1 MITWTEY
8 SINFLR
14 NFSIISNRYNSI
26 IRIYYIMVTDTMVDG
41 YFCDFSTIMNEFFI
55 EFEKKISTLKSMT
68 MAAGDNECQS
78 NNNNDLLDWNSTL
91 VIDLLDR
98 INARLA
104 NDNNIGDNRSLSTDH
119 PFFQTTIPLS
129 LKTLL
134 MLSIK
139 FHSILEIIL
148 IIKKIQ
154 AICIIVVQQQQ
165 QQQRNEAKPESK
177 EWSSLIDCLDLSIR
191 CFLLIL
197 CAPALN
203 FEQIKRIVILF
214 LNIGIDDGQDGQ
226 NDCVKEFRQ
235 ILITKSFEQLAI
247 KINESLVN
255 LFLNYQNDIGKLMV
269 QKLRKNF
276 QLNFLIDCSKYF
288 NIDMFSNE
296 LLCWIIPD
304 LIIEWDDRITKLLD
318 LIILQQKI
326 SDKPKIYIIRQYF
339 SNIIEHLFFN
349 YPNDTDFIGKIFEMT
364 KSLSSYCQY
373 NVFELFYKE
382 KLADK
387 ILKRFG
393 QNSQRTLKALSFI
406 YQASKITNNNND
418 VDFETSFRQID
429 LNYFEMNPQKF
440 QQILQQEFFIYFIY
454 KINRIIIRKD
464 YCHYQIEEKI
474 LLCESF
480 LQTLQ
485 HLNDSFLNVYR
496 IRIYVLI
503 RLILNEHSDIDKII
517 EIGLKILQ
525 YFIEHIDQN
534 YLQMELLS
542 ICLLVVPFVQHLPR
556 QTGQLLMKLLCE
568 NNNNFPISILYQ
580 LTFLANDQSNN
591 NPLKSIVDQL
601 QKRFNEFS
609 NNKYSS
615 RLLIIDSNL
624 LSSSDMDIND
634 NCSLDT
640 NNNTKIR
647 PSPSS
652 ISKQS
657 ETLNERIH
665 LIRLIKS
672 NKFILICRE
681 IYFLTKNLQQTNE
694 IRLQEILLQQ
704 IYQRLDLNR
713 HLYYRICLLGAISP
727 KFLQFD
733 RPFTEENY
741 DNYFDQQQQQQQP
754 QQQQSAISGKSY
766 STMFDYD
773 NRKLFHYKKRTFK
786 ILTLDLLMEQI
797 RTAKRLAEYNSASY
811 AMKKL
816 FPLFTD
822 HTSLNGRTTTLLG
835 CTNPEFNTQNV
846 SNGNCISTQK
856 IENFLKN
863 DQRLLAG
870 VGVGGGENLKKM
882 KLSASQEIQFID
894 RCDQIKRFLLNER
907 NENLNFDHDFMDI
920 EFRNYR
926 QIFKHST
933 MNSKDLRKLSIMKM
947 DEFFDQQIK
956 STMLFSE
963 FLQSFIYML
972 YHSIIIPRLKSNPI
986 QETTME
992 SFNHINNEEFLSQ
1005 IFSSSQRHSSLNCSG
1020 SNFFDLQQEFNEI
1033 KQRINQLRT
1042 PESFFI
1048 VCYHSITL
1056 NIRLSFL
1063 LLPGLF
1069 IFSLGCL
1076 NDSNQQKFAEK
1087 FHQMIVEKFLS
1098 NTAMFSGG
1106 NELGIMFT
1114 DFICSLYDILIE
1126 WIRKR
1131 RLAHSLVIGSKF
1143 LRNRTI
1149 RQLDHEYYGI
1159 KLWLKQIDPILLAR
1173 LCCQSKN
1180 YSRSLKYLENF
1191 CQNSMNANANA
1202 NNDGDDEMITSS
1214 TQQQRGQQQ
1223 NSSSNEFIRKHFQLY
1238 VDIYYGLD
1246 DLETL
1251 QGLIRNQIDDS
1262 NNSQSS
1268 SYQRFLYQQFHQ
1280 SLLNNNILEQLIY
1293 GNRLLRLMKTND
1305 EDQQSS
1311 EFDLLTLQE
1320 KFFHSM
1326 LNIEQSSLPSWI
1338 LSDNNKSN
1346 DHRTTLNQWDL
1357 PLSSSLSS
1365 TTATLNSGIDEIIQA
1380 MYQQKSPFII
1390 DSKLSDIRQ
1399 TFLIH
1404 LNSSLLTNSYT
1415 AYNRTYNQSILQL
1428 HLLYD
1433 LQQFITIIYNRLL
1446 LLDDQQQQQQN
1457 IDNLNN
1463 DNQQQQSIKQLEN
1476 SINEILIEWRNRNQ
1490 LIDNLQQRQQLMN
1503 VQCLLI
1509 RLFLRYEQQIGQQ
1522 ICCKL
1527 LKELFHFEHDSIRC
1541 SLRTGRFD
1549 RIMIS
1554 LAETYHIRDELKQRQ
1569 QRSTDDSSSLWKISE
1584 NESVDFLL
1592 DHSQVLWNQNKKTE
1606 SIELLKTELENRYHS
1621 IQRQCYLESLKNFT
1635 PMPEQD
1641 LYNLSNLF
1649 DLNLTRTQIN
1659 QMSGGNSC
1667 GTFLSSL
1674 IDNENRNNIRAS
1686 SRSRTNSTTNDQ
1698 TIQFDDLITEENLM
1712 NFSKIQLQIAKYSEY
1727 SGRLNLH
1734 ALIILYK
1741 SITISCPRWEEAHFH
1756 LAMFYRRLY
1765 RQYQNASPLLDSKT
1779 KFLFGKPNEILD
1791 LKARTIKSICD
1802 SLRFGTYK
1810 YVRLSLPILLN
1821 IWFYMGYENIS
1832 LQNRLRTVQDQRTKT
1847 LNDLCKLFIERS
1859 TQWIREMFQ
1868 SSMNDAIFLIEL
1880 DTLIGHLL
1888 HPIETISKL
1897 IEEILK
1903 KLIADFPRHMVWLI
1917 SRSLS
1922 TRIGR
1927 RSLKTKELV
1936 QGAQKLFAEN
1946 NQNDGGSIS
1955 TNFIVQYFGKF
1966 NQFSDCLENLAMY
1979 KEKKNLTRR
1988 SIVSNQQQQNK
1999 NEISLQLISP
2009 TLIQCMQND
2018 QQFKFILPSNQF
2030 FLPNSMN
2037 LERLSAMKSNGN
2049 GNDDQHYFRTLFIE
2063 KFQDKAQVMTSL
2075 QHPKRLTLY
2084 CNNGMKREILVKCG
2098 DDLRK
2103 DCTMLTYLN
2112 LFNQC
2117 YRGEIPTIEPM
2128 SRIDDNE
2135 YDGER
2140 ELKIWSRRKQQPLFV
2155 RTYFAVA
2162 LNDSFGV
2169 IEWIPGL
2176 TSLKSLAEKQYSKT
2190 KCLEK
2195 QFQLAKNAFIK
2206 AVCPSHLNREKRV
2219 ERFLQHFENFR
2230 PPILQNWFQE
2240 YYIDSYSWYQARRN
2254 FIRTTA
2260 VFSILGYILGLGDR
2274 HTDNVMFDTQTGQMI
2289 QVDFNCLFN
2298 RGEGFI
2304 VPELIPFRLTHN
2316 MISAM
2321 GTNGYEG
2328 LFRSTCED
2336 VLLICR
2342 QYREIFSQ
2350 TVQIFLY
2357 DKFLDWCNDR
2367 NELAEKSVFNVEARL
2382 FGITT
2387 RHINKLSRGNIM
2399 SVAGQIDY
2407 VLKEATDVNNLGALY
2422 YGWAAYI

>member
-1 MITWTEY
+1 
-8 SINFLR
+8 
-14 NFSIISNRYNSI
+14 
-26 IRIYYIMVTDTMVDG
+26 
-41 YFCDFSTIMNEFFI
+41 
-55 EFEKKISTLKSMT
+55 
-68 MAAGDNECQS
+68 
-78 NNNNDLLDWNSTL
+78 
-91 VIDLLDR
+91 
-98 INARLA
+98 
-104 NDNNIGDNRSLSTDH
+104 
-119 PFFQTTIPLS
+119 
-129 LKTLL
+129 
-134 MLSIK
+134 
-139 FHSILEIIL
+139 
-148 IIKKIQ
+148 
-154 AICIIVVQQQQ
+154 
-165 QQQRNEAKPESK
+165 
-177 EWSSLIDCLDLSIR
+177 
-191 CFLLIL
+191 
-197 CAPALN
+197 
-203 FEQIKRIVILF
+203 
-214 LNIGIDDGQDGQ
+214 
-226 NDCVKEFRQ
+226 
-235 ILITKSFEQLAI
+235 
-247 KINESLVN
+247 
-255 LFLNYQNDIGKLMV
+255 
-269 QKLRKNF
+269 
-276 QLNFLIDCSKYF
+276 
-288 NIDMFSNE
+288 
-296 LLCWIIPD
+296 
-304 LIIEWDDRITKLLD
+304 
-318 LIILQQKI
+318 
-326 SDKPKIYIIRQYF
+326 
-339 SNIIEHLFFN
+339 
-349 YPNDTDFIGKIFEMT
+349 
-364 KSLSSYCQY
+364 
-373 NVFELFYKE
+373 
-382 KLADK
+382 
-387 ILKRFG
+387 
-393 QNSQRTLKALSFI
+393 
-406 YQASKITNNNND
+406 
-418 VDFETSFRQID
+418 
-429 LNYFEMNPQKF
+429 
-440 QQILQQEFFIYFIY
+440 
-454 KINRIIIRKD
+454 
-464 YCHYQIEEKI
+464 
-474 LLCESF
+474 
-480 LQTLQ
+480 
-485 HLNDSFLNVYR
+485 
-496 IRIYVLI
+496 
-503 RLILNEHSDIDKII
+503 
-517 EIGLKILQ
+517 
-525 YFIEHIDQN
+525 
-534 YLQMELLS
+534 
-542 ICLLVVPFVQHLPR
+542 
-556 QTGQLLMKLLCE
+556 
-568 NNNNFPISILYQ
+568 
-580 LTFLANDQSNN
+580 
-591 NPLKSIVDQL
+591 
-601 QKRFNEFS
+601 
-609 NNKYSS
+609 
-615 RLLIIDSNL
+615 
-624 LSSSDMDIND
+624 
-634 NCSLDT
+634 
-640 NNNTKIR
+640 
-647 PSPSS
+647 
-652 ISKQS
+652 
-657 ETLNERIH
+657 
-665 LIRLIKS
+665 
-672 NKFILICRE
+672 
-681 IYFLTKNLQQTNE
+681 
-694 IRLQEILLQQ
+694 
-704 IYQRLDLNR
+704 
-713 HLYYRICLLGAISP
+713 
-727 KFLQFD
+727 
-733 RPFTEENY
+733 
-741 DNYFDQQQQQQQP
+741 
-754 QQQQSAISGKSY
+754 
-766 STMFDYD
+766 
-773 NRKLFHYKKRTFK
+773 
-786 ILTLDLLMEQI
+786 MEQI

-1191 CQNSMNANANA
+1191 CQNSNANASANP

-1214 TQQQRGQQQ
+1214 TQQQQQRGQQQ

-1293 GNRLLRLMKTND
+1293 GNRLLRLMKTTD
-1305 EDQQSS
+1305 EDQQPATS

-1338 LSDNNKSN
+1338 LSDNKSN
-1346 DHRTTLNQWDL
+1346 DLNHQATLNQWDL
-1357 PLSSSLSS
+1357 SIRNQL
-1365 TTATLNSGIDEIIQA
+1365 TTTTTLNSGIDEIIQA

-1463 DNQQQQSIKQLEN
+1463 DNQQQQQSIKQLEN

-1592 DHSQVLWNQNKKTE
+1592 DHSQVLWNQNQKTE

-1649 DLNLTRTQIN
+1649 DLNLTRSQIN

-1686 SRSRTNSTTNDQ
+1686 SRSRTNNSTTTANNDQ

-1946 NQNDGGSIS
+1946 NQNNDVVRFRQILLYNIS
-1955 TNFIVQYFGKF
+1955 
-1966 NQFSDCLENLAMY
+1966 
-1979 KEKKNLTRR
+1979 KKNLTRR
-1988 SIVSNQQQQNK
+1988 SIVSNHQQQNK

-2037 LERLSAMKSNGN
+2037 LERLS
-2049 GNDDQHYFRTLFIE
+2049 
-2063 KFQDKAQVMTSL
+2063 DKAQVMTSL
-2075 QHPKRLTLY
+2075 QHPKRLTIY

-2230 PPILQNWFQE
+2230 PPILQNWQG
-2240 YYIDSYSWYQARRN
+2240 RN